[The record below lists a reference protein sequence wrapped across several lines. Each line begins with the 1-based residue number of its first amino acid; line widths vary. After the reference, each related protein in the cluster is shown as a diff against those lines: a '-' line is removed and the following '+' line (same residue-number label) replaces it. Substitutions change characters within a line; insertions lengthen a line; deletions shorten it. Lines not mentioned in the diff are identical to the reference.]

1 MKRTQEIEKFLKGN
15 MDKTS
20 NEMITLHDKDFN
32 IIYANEAAKKI
43 LNLPL
48 LDVTNAKCYEYYHG
62 KEHPPEICPS
72 CRCLLT
78 GEPVSFERY
87 EPHLN
92 MLLKIKAIPLFDDS
106 NSQLIGLIHIV
117 KPQNIRR
124 KGAKKRKKL
133 TDSERESKNIKS

>member
-1 MKRTQEIEKFLKGN
+1 MKRAEKTEEYLKGY
-15 MDKTS
+15 MEERLT
-20 NEMITLHDKDFN
+20 EMITLHDKDFN

-117 KPQNIRR
+117 KPQNKRR
-124 KGAKKRKKL
+124 KEAKKRKKP
-133 TDSERESKNIKS
+133 TNSERKTKNIKP